1 MKSEVKSLVNLN
13 TNPCKMCMPLGVATA
28 MYGIKNAISILH
40 GSQGCSTYIRRHM
53 ATHYNE
59 PVDIASSSLTEQG
72 TVYGGEV
79 NLKKG
84 LCNLMELYHPDV
96 VGVCTSCLAE
106 TIGEDLDRIIDNF
119 YKEHPEHGN
128 VVIIPVQSAGYAG
141 TQAEGYRKALHAIVA
156 KIPMDTTP
164 NDTINVITS
173 YISPEDTRFLKKAFA
188 EFGLQITLLPDLS
201 ENLDG
206 GLGHGYD
213 RLPHGGTSI
222 DQIRHMAGASM
233 TIELCEMESEYS
245 PGKYLYETY
254 GVPYQQLALPV
265 GLRATDAF
273 YAYLATCST
282 ELRNNLEIVN
292 EPEIANRPDIANGP
306 EIGKDAQME
315 TVDRR
320 NLRSR
325 YLDAMVDSHKYNS
338 SGRVVIFGEPEFVV
352 SSLRLCEENGIMPVV
367 VATGSKCPKLK
378 QMIEASV
385 EAMAKRYLVHD
396 YTIMDDT
403 DFKRIEEQAKSQKAN
418 LLLGNSD
425 GRRIEEEL
433 HIPLVRRGF
442 PIHDRVGGQRLKMLG
457 YEGSLQLLDEMTNA
471 LLSKVERGY
480 RKELFD
486 TYYKDTPIDA
496 KNKKETQDSKKR
508 IEEKTK
514 EHPCFNCGANTN
526 ARIHLPVAP
535 KCNIQCNYCVRKFDC
550 PNESRPGVT
559 TQVLSPQ
566 DSFLRYQ
573 EAKEKVPNLTV
584 VGIAGPGDA
593 LANFDAVK
601 ETLTRIRAYD
611 PKVTFCLSTNGLMLP
626 TYAEELMKLGVTHV
640 TVTVNAVDPKI
651 GSKIYHHIEYMGTRY
666 EGEAAAAI
674 LLSNQLCGLRLLVA
688 SGIICKVNIVAIK
701 GINEDHI
708 ETVVKTMQEIGCYI
722 TNIMPMIPVKG
733 SGLEGIDVLSNKEL
747 TKLRMQCGQSMK
759 QMFHCKQCRA
769 DAIGTLENDQ
779 SIQFGGG
786 CHKKKEEAAH
796 TETVT
801 HMEERETKAIR
812 FAVASKSGILIDE
825 HFGHVREF
833 YIYEYQKNR
842 PVFVEKRSVEK
853 YCSGSE
859 YCGETDDRMTKIMA
873 TIRDCQGVIAMR
885 MGEAPKKE
893 LSQQGVYVLTTYD
906 RIEVAVETAAL
917 AMLG

>member
-72 TVYGGEV
+72 TVYGGEE
-79 NLKKG
+79 NLIKG

-96 VGVCTSCLAE
+96 VGVGTSCLAE

-119 YKEHPEHGN
+119 YKEHPEHEN

-141 TQAEGYRKALHAIVA
+141 TQAEGYMKALHAIVS
-156 KIPMDTTP
+156 KVPMDTTP

-206 GLGHGYD
+206 GLGKRYE

-222 DQIRHMAGASM
+222 DQIRHMAGAKM
-233 TIELCEMESEYS
+233 TIELCELESEYS
-245 PGKYLYETY
+245 PGRYLFERY
-254 GVPYQQLALPV
+254 GVPYKRLALPV

-273 YAYLATCST
+273 YAYLASSS
-282 ELRNNLEIVN
+282 N
-292 EPEIANRPDIANGP
+292 P
-306 EIGKDAQME
+306 ME
-315 TVDRR
+315 KEHQRGTGYQRG
-320 NLRSR
+320 LRSR

-352 SSLRLCEENGIMPVV
+352 SSVRLCEENGIMPVV
-367 VATGSKCPKLK
+367 VATGSKCPMLK
-378 QMIEASV
+378 QQIEESV
-385 EAMAKRYLVHD
+385 EGLAKRYLVPG

-403 DFKRIEEQAKSQKAN
+403 DFKRIEEQAKEQKAN

-425 GRRIEEEL
+425 GRRIEEDL

-457 YEGSLQLLDEMTNA
+457 YEGSLQLLDELTNA
-471 LLSKVERGY
+471 LLSQVETGFRE
-480 RKELFD
+480 ELFD
-486 TYYKDTPIDA
+486 TYYKNTPIDRNSDKNEGDKKEED
-496 KNKKETQDSKKR
+496 KNKDDKNKEDKNKDDKNENNINKNDEKNSDRKQR

-559 TQVLSPQ
+559 TQVLSPK

-573 EAKEKVPNLTV
+573 EAKANVPNLTV

-593 LANFDAVK
+593 LANFDEVK
-601 ETLTRIRAYD
+601 ETLTMIRAYD

-626 TYAEELMKLGVTHV
+626 KYAEELVKLGVTHV
-640 TVTVNAVDPKI
+640 TVTINAVDPKI
-651 GSKIYHHIEYMGTRY
+651 GSKIYNHIEYMGTRY
-666 EGEAAAAI
+666 EGESAAAI

-688 SGIICKVNIVAIK
+688 NGIICKVNIVAIK
-701 GINEDHI
+701 GINEEHI
-708 ETVVKTMQEIGCYI
+708 ETVVKTVQELGCYI

-747 TKLRMQCGQSMK
+747 MKLRIQCGQTMK

-769 DAIGTLENDQ
+769 DAIGTLEDDQ

-786 CHKKKEEAAH
+786 CHEKKG
-796 TETVT
+796 
-801 HMEERETKAIR
+801 IR

-825 HFGHVREF
+825 HFGHVSEF
-833 YIYEYQKNR
+833 YIYEYRKNR
-842 PVFVEKRSVEK
+842 PVFIEKRSVEK

-859 YCGETDDRMTKIMA
+859 YCGEADDRMAKIMA
-873 TIRDCQGVIAMR
+873 TMGDCQGVIAMR
-885 MGEAPKKE
+885 MGEAPKKALCE
-893 LSQQGVYVLTTYD
+893 QGVYVVTTYD
-906 RIEVAVETAAL
+906 RIEVAVTKAAL
-917 AMLG
+917 AMGG